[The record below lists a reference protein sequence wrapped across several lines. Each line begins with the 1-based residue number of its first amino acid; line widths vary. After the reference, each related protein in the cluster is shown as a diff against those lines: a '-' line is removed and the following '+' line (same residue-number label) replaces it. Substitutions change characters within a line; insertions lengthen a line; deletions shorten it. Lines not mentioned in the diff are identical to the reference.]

1 MGPQPHRCP
10 SCGSTVVRTPRSSV
24 CVHCFALD
32 CANGGS
38 LTIGSLGHLISTGE
52 ALCGSL
58 KPGMV
63 AEQNLKD
70 ILQAANNMAKVDLNV
85 LDKERSKIICRKVD
99 KLRDILVRIGSI
111 LLSELTAEDC
121 EMLLREYVV
130 DGSALRRL
138 VLALAH
144 EWGSKASTLLPW
156 LRRLSLPPSP
166 LLNDCLAG
174 QMDEY
179 LLELLDVIIDVHSE
193 ESGGA
198 DSLWFVDFD
207 LSLRLVDALPSVKDS
222 DGIPGALLLLAR
234 LSREDY
240 SLTRLLT
247 TPEGCVA
254 PPADIDNFR
263 NRLSTGLTSILAS
276 ETTTKECIIGSLE
289 CASTL
294 LTPQEHRPADYRAHH
309 RPCEWAAELLSSSN
323 DPDVVAA
330 AGACVLSFL
339 RADPVLATSLKGCIC
354 PAALV
359 RLAKETS
366 QCPSI
371 LATLAEVVLLTCEQQ
386 PHCLPDMVRAGV
398 ALARVG
404 DLTKSHRIL
413 QMAANYSSCLRPGQS
428 TELLNAV
435 TDSLRSGII
444 DISILI
450 PCLEAAIVLQPPLSP
465 EEGARMVHSLLDASA
480 KSRSVS
486 EGVAVC
492 SKLADQLHED
502 TELPGIRELF
512 MGSSELRLAILSV
525 DGAGKLA
532 RSVLDGTLPT
542 PLLHSPTSVKGL
554 SCPPTAIQWQLAL
567 TMSPQLDRTRA
578 VCLLAWLFFEVYEC
592 GGDVEL
598 PLTATAYLNA
608 CDVDFNLGLLLAALH
623 ASIKHSAS
631 RASLIDARS
640 MASPSWEVEDCTLHA
655 PEVIATII
663 SFLSADVETAGP
675 LACRRLLAVLSA
687 LVSKR
692 PQLGRDHRIVEVASQ
707 CLNRAG
713 QSLEEDRLL
722 AHAMRQLVAA
732 VPTAS
737 LDLCV
742 QGPFI
747 IKALSSV
754 GLSSLPFDV
763 TVCEDLL
770 FLLSHC
776 LEGSRSD
783 TAQSRIMASMLRSC
797 VHDLARFLCSANDEV
812 LSPAAPLLLRVC
824 TQASLHSRAEPD
836 PYVMALA
843 ERSESGVYGVSYLLS
858 VSALPSASAFSFV
871 PPTVGVERAQW
882 FLQWA
887 RLLLAVNSASRV
899 DSDLIQSLLVPVC
912 ETVVVAIEQVPC
924 PVAVLVSATALWVTL
939 RSFSERA
946 LDSLSQEAALSAI
959 ASRGDCS
966 QVALLVLILSIVVDP
981 PMWFDLPSFVHQ
993 LVQPLINQIS
1003 SVGSTMALARRILRE
1018 LLHLELL
1025 PVGAVPVVMRLLG
1038 KFEGV
1043 EGVSDGTNTG
1053 DDWASTT
1060 CIVLANRICSA
1071 LVEGES

>member
-1 MGPQPHRCP
+1 MR
-10 SCGSTVVRTPRSSV
+10 
-24 CVHCFALD
+24 CFALD
-32 CANGGS
+32 CSNGCS
-38 LTIGSLGHLISTGE
+38 LTIGSLGDLISTGE

-58 KPGMV
+58 KPGVV
-63 AEQNLKD
+63 AEDLLKD
-70 ILQAANNMAKVDLNV
+70 ILQAANNISKVDLNV
-85 LDKERSKIICRKVD
+85 LDEERSKIICRKVD
-99 KLRDILVRIGSI
+99 KLSDILVRIGSF
-111 LLSELTAEDC
+111 LLSDLTAEDC

-130 DGSALRRL
+130 DSSALRRL

-144 EWGSKASTLLPW
+144 EWGSETSTLLPW

-166 LLNDCLAG
+166 LLNDCLSG
-174 QMDEY
+174 RMDEY
-179 LLELLDVIIDVHSE
+179 LLELLDVIIDVHSG
-193 ESGGA
+193 ESWGA

-207 LSLRLVDALPSVKDS
+207 LALRLVEALPSAKDS
-222 DGIPGALLLLAR
+222 DGIPGALQLLAR

-263 NRLSTGLTSILAS
+263 DRLSTGLTSILAT
-276 ETTTKECIIGSLE
+276 ETTTKECIIDSLE

-294 LTPQEHRPADYRAHH
+294 LTPQEHRPSDYRAHH

-323 DPDVVAA
+323 NPDVVAA

-354 PAALV
+354 PAALA

-371 LATLAEVVLLTCEQQ
+371 LASLAEVVLLTCEQQ
-386 PHCLPDMVRAGV
+386 PQCLPDMVRAGV

-404 DLTKSHRIL
+404 DLPRSHGIL
-413 QMAANYSSCLRPGQS
+413 QMAANYSSCLTPGQS
-428 TELLNAV
+428 TELLDAV

-450 PCLEAAIVLQPPLSP
+450 PCLEAAIALQPPLSP
-465 EEGARMVHSLLDASA
+465 EEGARMIHSLLDASA

-486 EGVAVC
+486 EGIAVC

-542 PLLHSPTSVKGL
+542 PLLPSPTSAKGL

-578 VCLLAWLFFEVYEC
+578 VCLLAWLFFEAYEC

-598 PLTATAYLNA
+598 PLTATTNLNA
-608 CDVDFNLGLLLAALH
+608 CDLDFNLGLLVAALH
-623 ASIKHSAS
+623 ASVGHSVS
-631 RASLIDARS
+631 RASLIELLS
-640 MASPSWEVEDCTLHA
+640 MAGPSWEAEDCTLHA
-655 PEVIATII
+655 PEILATII
-663 SFLSADVETAGP
+663 SFLAGDAGAAGP
-675 LACRRLLAVLSA
+675 LACRGLMGVVAV

-707 CLNRAG
+707 CLHRAG
-713 QSLEEDRLL
+713 QALEEDRLL

-747 IKALSSV
+747 IKALSSI
-754 GLSSLPFDV
+754 GPASLPFDV

-776 LEGSRSD
+776 LESSRSD
-783 TAQSRIMASMLRSC
+783 TAQTRIMASMLRSC
-797 VHDLARFLCSANDEV
+797 VHDLARSLSSANDEM
-812 LSPAAPLLLRVC
+812 LSPAAPLLLKVC

-843 ERSESGVYGVSYLLS
+843 ERSESEVYGVSYLLS
-858 VSALPSASAFSFV
+858 ASALPSSSAFSVV
-871 PPTVGVERAQW
+871 PPTVGIERAQW

-887 RLLLAVNSASRV
+887 RLFLAVNSASRV
-899 DSDLIQSLLVPVC
+899 DSDLIQSLLVTVC

-939 RSFSERA
+939 RSFSEQA

-959 ASRGDCS
+959 ASCGDCS

-981 PMWFDLPSFVHQ
+981 PLWFDLPSFVHQ
-993 LVQPLINQIS
+993 LVQPLINQTS
-1003 SVGSTMALARRILRE
+1003 PAGSTMPLARRILRE
-1018 LLHLELL
+1018 LLRLELL

-1038 KFEGV
+1038 KREGA
-1043 EGVSDGTNTG
+1043 EGVSNFPNSG
-1053 DDWASTT
+1053 DDWVSTT

-1071 LVEGES
+1071 LVEGDS